1 MQMATGPEPSTGKFA
16 GKVVV
21 ITGGAQGIGRAIAE
35 RFHAA
40 GATIYIVDR
49 NAQSGRETVSSM
61 LRRAGAPATLI
72 HADLTDEGAIRRVA
86 EEIGSQTR
94 RVDVLVNN
102 AGIEIEQSIENL
114 TTDAWERTIAV
125 NLRAP
130 LLLTQALLPYF
141 PASAGA
147 IINISSI
154 HASHAFPNSISYA
167 CSKAGL
173 MALTRNLALELAG
186 RQIRVNAIC
195 PGYIDT
201 ELWVDYLKNA
211 DDPERLAE
219 ETSALHPL
227 GRRGLP
233 EDIAGAVLFLA
244 DSDSSFMT
252 GGHLVIDGGLTVR
265 AHP

>member
-1 MQMATGPEPSTGKFA
+1 MATNLEPFA
-16 GKVVV
+16 GRFAEKVVV
-21 ITGGAQGIGRAIAE
+21 VTGGAQGIGRAVAE
-35 RFHAA
+35 KFHAA
-40 GATIYIVDR
+40 GASVYIVDR
-49 NAQSGRETVSSM
+49 NARVGRKTVSSM
-61 LRRAGAPATLI
+61 MHLSGAPAALI
-72 HADLTDEGAIRRVA
+72 QVDLSDETAICGVA
-86 EEIGSQTR
+86 QEIASRAGHL
-94 RVDVLVNN
+94 DALVNN

-141 PASAGA
+141 PARGGA
-147 IINISSI
+147 IINVSSI
-154 HASHAFPNSISYA
+154 HAFRAFPNSISYA

-173 MALTRNLALELAG
+173 MALTRNLALELAS

-201 ELWVDYLKNA
+201 ELWEDYLKNA
-211 DDPERLAE
+211 DDPQQLAE
-219 ETSALHPL
+219 TTRALHPL

-233 EDIAGAVLFLA
+233 SDIAGAALFLA

-252 GGHLVIDGGLTVR
+252 GGHVVIDGGLTMR

>member
-1 MQMATGPEPSTGKFA
+1 MAAEPESSCRKFA
-16 GKVVV
+16 GKNVVV
-21 ITGGAQGIGRAIAE
+21 TGGARGIGRAIAE
-35 RFHAA
+35 RFHSA
-40 GATIYIVDR
+40 GASIYLVDR
-49 NAQSGRETVSSM
+49 NAQEGREVANSM
-61 LRRAGAPATLI
+61 MRPGCPQVNLI
-72 HADLTDEGAIRRVA
+72 QADLSDETAIRRIAGEMGTVS
-86 EEIGSQTR
+86 G

-102 AGIEIEQSIENL
+102 AGIEWEQSVNDV
-114 TTDAWERTIAV
+114 TVDKWEQVMAV

-141 PASAGA
+141 PASGGA

-154 HASHAFPNSISYA
+154 HAFRAFPNSISYA

-173 MALTRNLALELAG
+173 LALTRNLALELAS

-201 ELWVDYLKNA
+201 QLWEDYLKSA
-211 DDPERLAE
+211 EDPDRLAE
-219 ETSALHPL
+219 ETRALHPL

-233 EDIAGAVLFLA
+233 EDIAGAALFLA

-252 GGHLVIDGGLTVR
+252 GAHLVLDGGLTIR

>member
-1 MQMATGPEPSTGKFA
+1 MGAGLEPYIGRFA

-21 ITGGAQGIGRAIAE
+21 VTGGAQGIGRAIAE
-35 RFHAA
+35 RFHSA
-40 GATIYIVDR
+40 GASIYIVDR
-49 NAQSGRETVSSM
+49 NAQAGRGAVSSM
-61 LRRAGAPATLI
+61 TGSTSIPATLI
-72 HADLTDEGAIRRVA
+72 QADLSDKRAILRIA
-86 EEIGSQTR
+86 KELGSLSQ

-114 TTDAWERTIAV
+114 TTEAWEQTQAV

-141 PASAGA
+141 PRSGGS

-154 HASHAFPNSISYA
+154 HATHAFPNSISYA

-173 MALTRNLALELAG
+173 LALTRNLALELAN

-201 ELWVDYLKNA
+201 QLWDDYLKSVDN
-211 DDPERLAE
+211 PEQLAE
-219 ETSALHPL
+219 TTRALHPL

-233 EDIAGAVLFLA
+233 EDIAGAALFLA

-252 GGHLVIDGGLTVR
+252 GGHLVIDGGLTLR

>member
-1 MQMATGPEPSTGKFA
+1 MGTELEPSSGKFV
-16 GKVVV
+16 GNNVVV
-21 ITGGAQGIGRAIAE
+21 TGGVQGIGRAIAE
-35 RFHAA
+35 RFYSA
-40 GATIYIVDR
+40 GAAVYLIDR
-49 NAQSGRETVSSM
+49 NVEAGLEAVSAMKRHGR
-61 LRRAGAPATLI
+61 APVNLI
-72 HADLTDEGAIRRVA
+72 EADLSDVGAIRHVA
-86 EEIGSQTR
+86 EEMAARSG

-102 AGIEIEQSIENL
+102 AGVEMEQKIEDVTAEE
-114 TTDAWERTIAV
+114 WGRVIAV

-141 PASAGA
+141 PATGGA

-154 HASHAFPNSISYA
+154 HAFRAFPNSVSYA

-173 MALTRNLALELAG
+173 IALTRNLALELAG

-201 ELWVDYLKNA
+201 QLWEDYLKSA
-211 DDPERLAE
+211 EDPNTLAE
-219 ETSALHPL
+219 ETRALHPL

-233 EDIAGAVLFLA
+233 EDVAGAVLFLA

-252 GGHLVIDGGLTVR
+252 GVHLVIDGGLTVR